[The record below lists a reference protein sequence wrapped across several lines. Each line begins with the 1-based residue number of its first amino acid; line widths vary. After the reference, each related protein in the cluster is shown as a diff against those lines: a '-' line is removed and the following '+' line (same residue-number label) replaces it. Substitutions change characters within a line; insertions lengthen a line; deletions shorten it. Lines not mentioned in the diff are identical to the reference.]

1 MQVLPA
7 QQGDEPD
14 QIETALQFRAGMLK
28 ILGGRDARLR
38 LQQFGGATRRRRE
51 EGDTASRRRPRN
63 GANERQMPDH
73 IANSRFD
80 LNDRGRRHIDCRSKG
95 CDMCFVM

>member
-1 MQVLPA
+1 MQALPP
-7 QQGDEPD
+7 QQGNKPD
-14 QIETALQFRAGMLK
+14 QIDTTLQFRPGVLK
-28 ILGGRDARLR
+28 IDGVRDARLR
-38 LQQFGGATRRRRE
+38 LQQFGGAARRRRE
-51 EGDTASRRRPRN
+51 EADPALRRCPRN

-73 IANSRFD
+73 VANSRFD